1 MIRAPACLKQ
11 RRNSGETVMQHSMK
25 ILLATF
31 ALGAV
36 FAVPAFGQAPNT
48 RQDAQASRQGWS
60 SRVHVYAPDHYT
72 VWHGNQNANPDFQ
85 LGYSR

>member
-1 MIRAPACLKQ
+1 M
-11 RRNSGETVMQHSMK
+11 EHSLK
-25 ILLATF
+25 ILLATV

-36 FAVPAFGQAPNT
+36 LAVPAFAQAPNT
-48 RQDAQASRQGWS
+48 RQEAQTSRQVWS

-72 VWHGNQNANPDFQ
+72 VWHGNQNADPDFQ

>member
-1 MIRAPACLKQ
+1 MEHSLK
-11 RRNSGETVMQHSMK
+11 
-25 ILLATF
+25 IILATV

-36 FAVPAFGQAPNT
+36 LAVPAFAQAPNT
-48 RQDAQASRQGWS
+48 RQEAQTSRQGWS

-72 VWHGNQNANPDFQ
+72 VWHGNQNTDPDFQ